1 MTDDDLAAMS
11 SSELIDLYLD
21 LNQRLTVLKQQAQVD
36 YINGQQYVQLQATV
50 FHVMQE
56 LSKRKD

>member
-36 YINGQQYVQLQATV
+36 YINGQQYVQLQAKV